1 MPMSCPPSRA
11 ELPLETISS
20 GHHRTTP
27 PAPIV
32 RPCIFPFPSPLPFPA
47 SHPRIHP
54 AEVITHAV
62 NFAALPFSRPSIPNQ
77 EKNIQEPPPLLKP
90 IQHLLYSSM
99 SSLPLCPFFV
109 GLHFTSL
116 PLPSSSPLLCRFIT
130 SSSFSHPLISRTF
143 TNLFYILLQQPQNSQ
158 SCERYLLI
166 PQAVRASNHPRTS
179 LLLSK
184 ATPIVGPTALLV
196 VVHTTVPAGE
206 PTICM
211 AIPNRIGNGAPTVA
225 PKAICRANSNGITN
239 ALSTAIANRIAGAIS
254 RANTRVNSSANARV
268 TPRATAGAIPIV
280 MPTAT
285 ARRIASANPGGVP
298 SGATKRG
305 SCSGVRG
312 GVFEEGIRS
321 WVWNGEVLRGVLT
334 WKPNLKMVREGL
346 PKETGI
352 PGRRRISKRRGTPR
366 RKSIPKRTGI
376 KGIRKRRGILTR

>member
-1 MPMSCPPSRA
+1 MTSVKVRLWTRSSAAGERPGKLWEGLYLTNGLTLYVFGSLPIITCIKTVPVAELASSRTLHSALMEFPHLTSRYPLYLKLCVDAKIYSMPMSCPPSRA

-62 NFAALPFSRPSIPNQ
+62 NFAALPFSRPSIANQ

-143 TNLFYILLQQPQNSQ
+143 TNLFYILLQQP
-158 SCERYLLI
+158 
-166 PQAVRASNHPRTS
+166 
-179 LLLSK
+179 
-184 ATPIVGPTALLV
+184 
-196 VVHTTVPAGE
+196 
-206 PTICM
+206 
-211 AIPNRIGNGAPTVA
+211 
-225 PKAICRANSNGITN
+225 
-239 ALSTAIANRIAGAIS
+239 
-254 RANTRVNSSANARV
+254 
-268 TPRATAGAIPIV
+268 
-280 MPTAT
+280 
-285 ARRIASANPGGVP
+285 
-298 SGATKRG
+298 
-305 SCSGVRG
+305 
-312 GVFEEGIRS
+312 
-321 WVWNGEVLRGVLT
+321 
-334 WKPNLKMVREGL
+334 
-346 PKETGI
+346 
-352 PGRRRISKRRGTPR
+352 
-366 RKSIPKRTGI
+366 
-376 KGIRKRRGILTR
+376 